1 MIDDWELS
9 NRIFSSSGLEPQRIQ
24 TELNLPPID
33 DVRLTVSLNIIQNH
47 DGTGRQPTVKLWKTS
62 VAPSFGSTRRTVANE
77 QSDLHVFKLQWQLIP
92 NIRLVVNQRAMN
104 DRERA
109 TWSTLTIYEVRPFC
123 IVLKSEQPPMLWQA
137 IAEKHRRE
145 PAASLDD
152 IAIALVGSTENLSKE
167 RNCGRISLVSPTE
180 MRTP

>member
-1 MIDDWELS
+1 
-9 NRIFSSSGLEPQRIQ
+9 
-24 TELNLPPID
+24 
-33 DVRLTVSLNIIQNH
+33 
-47 DGTGRQPTVKLWKTS
+47 
-62 VAPSFGSTRRTVANE
+62 
-77 QSDLHVFKLQWQLIP
+77 
-92 NIRLVVNQRAMN
+92 
-104 DRERA
+104 
-109 TWSTLTIYEVRPFC
+109 
-123 IVLKSEQPPMLWQA
+123 MLWQA